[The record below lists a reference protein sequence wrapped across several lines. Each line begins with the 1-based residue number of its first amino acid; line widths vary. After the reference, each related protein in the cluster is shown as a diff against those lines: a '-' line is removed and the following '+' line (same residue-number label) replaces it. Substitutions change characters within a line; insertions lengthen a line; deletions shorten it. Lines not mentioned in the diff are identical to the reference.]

1 MRDHTV
7 AVVALLGD
15 VALRLILRSR
25 RRATVVVDTHNLY
38 RVAARAESMAAQ
50 QDGERLSEVS
60 IEGIDDRVER
70 RVGPTEPDK
79 DIEGGGTDAQDVRA
93 LVGVTERNHAVQDEE
108 GQPTA
113 HENAHDDREGLENFG
128 FTFEGHL
135 EGTFGL
141 HTGIV
146 THATVAVLGAFG
158 SSFECRDPAYLLM
171 GNAVDACVSDQHNGH
186 RYVKTDQGGGDGICP
201 IKAGVAVVW
210 RKLAICAVQLRVT
223 GRLGF
228 VPVQLHGDEG
238 DKDGQR
244 PRHTY
249 HDERH
254 LGRHLALVAE
264 RARNGPVAVHADDAQ
279 IQDGGGGTHDV
290 KGHPDIAE
298 GAEWPKPY
306 NLSGRFPWHHQNGHQ
321 QVRNSQRYNK
331 EVGDF

>member
-1 MRDHTV
+1 MGNHTV

-38 RVAARAESMAAQ
+38 RVAAWAESMAAQ
-50 QDGERLSEVS
+50 QNGERLSEVS

-70 RVGPTEPDK
+70 GVGPTEPDK
-79 DIEGGGTDAQDVRA
+79 DIEGGGTDAQEVRA

-158 SSFECRDPAYLLM
+158 RSFECRDPAYLLM
-171 GNAVDACVSDQHNGH
+171 GNAVDAGVSDQHNGH

-210 RKLAICAVQLRVT
+210 GKLAVCAVQLRVT
-223 GRLGF
+223 GCQGF
-228 VPVQLHGDEG
+228 VPV
-238 DKDGQR
+238 
-244 PRHTY
+244 
-249 HDERH
+249 
-254 LGRHLALVAE
+254 
-264 RARNGPVAVHADDAQ
+264 
-279 IQDGGGGTHDV
+279 
-290 KGHPDIAE
+290 
-298 GAEWPKPY
+298 
-306 NLSGRFPWHHQNGHQ
+306 
-321 QVRNSQRYNK
+321 
-331 EVGDF
+331 